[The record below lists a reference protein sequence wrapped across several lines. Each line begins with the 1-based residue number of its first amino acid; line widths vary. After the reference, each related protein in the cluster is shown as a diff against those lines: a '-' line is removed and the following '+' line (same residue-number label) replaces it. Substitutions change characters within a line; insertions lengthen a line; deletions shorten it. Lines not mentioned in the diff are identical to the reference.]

1 MRGGAMVTVAKSFL
15 QRGMQYMELN
25 AFLARRLVH
34 AGYIDVQ
41 LFRTPIGTRVV
52 ILAERPAMVIGRRG
66 ANVKEL
72 QEVLEKK
79 FGVER
84 PQIDVVEVPNPDLNA
99 KVLAYGVARAM
110 ARGVKFRRA
119 AFVALRRAMEAGAK
133 GVEIVISGKLSSER
147 ARFEKFTA
155 GVIYK
160 SGKPSELVDE
170 AVVHALLKPGIYGIK
185 VKVLAGETEAAARAV
200 ARAG

>member
-1 MRGGAMVTVAKSFL
+1 MVTVAKSFL
-15 QRGMQYMELN
+15 QKGVQYMELN

-41 LFRTPIGTRVV
+41 LFRTPI

-72 QEVLEKK
+72 QELLEKK

-84 PQIDVVEVPNPDLNA
+84 PQIDVIEVNNPDLNA
-99 KVLAYGVARAM
+99 KVIAYGIARAM

-119 AFVALRRAMEAGAK
+119 AFVAIRRVMEAGAK
-133 GVEIVISGKLSSER
+133 GVEIVISGKLSSQR
-147 ARFEKFTA
+147 SRFEKYSA
-155 GVIYK
+155 GLIYK

-170 AVVHALLKPGIYGIK
+170 AVVHALLKPGIYGVRVRI
-185 VKVLAGETEAAARAV
+185 LAA
-200 ARAG
+200 

>member
-1 MRGGAMVTVAKSFL
+1 
-15 QRGMQYMELN
+15 MELN

-41 LFRTPIGTRVV
+41 LFRTPIGTRVI

-66 ANVKEL
+66 ANVRDL
-72 QEVLEKK
+72 QEILEKK

-99 KVLAYGVARAM
+99 KILAYGIARAM

-133 GVEIVISGKLSSER
+133 GVEVVISGKLSSER

-155 GVIYK
+155 GIIYK

-170 AVVHALLKPGIYGIK
+170 AVVQALLKPGIYGIK
-185 VKVLAGETEAAARAV
+185 VRVLAGEAVGQAA
-200 ARAG
+200 GGTL